1 MTIDYQFK
9 DLVTYFQ
16 FEVSGDTM
24 AAQLGEV
31 CCNQPR
37 FPRRASGQNCR
48 FLVIF
53 RENFSL
59 KMCLDFLPF
68 TIIKIPKRNTCTWS
82 CLTRIFDRSHQT
94 HSIPLPLSGMMISN
108 SYLITLSLLYIHIVF
123 TWHHLKTR
131 LCPAMV
137 YPPKTGGSSSA
148 SICSREGNAGL
159 DFSKMQFSLM
169 CWFLKIFGRTHVSY
183 KFLKSSY

>member
-1 MTIDYQFK
+1 MTYFRFKVSGDTMVIFFATAKISQSRNITIWSLLNHTIGKDGHWPSTDYQFK

-16 FEVSGDTM
+16 FEVSGDTI

-68 TIIKIPKRNTCTWS
+68 TFIKIPKRNTCTWS

-108 SYLITLSLLYIHIVF
+108 SYLITLSLLYI
-123 TWHHLKTR
+123 
-131 LCPAMV
+131 
-137 YPPKTGGSSSA
+137 
-148 SICSREGNAGL
+148 
-159 DFSKMQFSLM
+159 
-169 CWFLKIFGRTHVSY
+169 
-183 KFLKSSY
+183 

>member
-1 MTIDYQFK
+1 
-9 DLVTYFQ
+9 
-16 FEVSGDTM
+16 M

-68 TIIKIPKRNTCTWS
+68 TFIKIPKRNTCTWS

-123 TWHHLKTR
+123 TWHHLVPPVNYVVSRNGVTPLHRAR
-131 LCPAMV
+131 LQVFVVEKAMLAWIFR
-137 YPPKTGGSSSA
+137 K
-148 SICSREGNAGL
+148 CSFHSCAG
-159 DFSKMQFSLM
+159 F
-169 CWFLKIFGRTHVSY
+169 
-183 KFLKSSY
+183 